1 MSDTPPPS
9 ISRRLNGR
17 AAIVTG
23 GSRGIGRA
31 IALALAA
38 EGANVTVN
46 YAHTDEAAEQ
56 VAETIRGGGQ
66 KALAVKADVR
76 NLEEV
81 KAMVAR
87 TKEAFGRVDI
97 LVNNAGILRDN
108 YVTFMKD
115 EEWTEVLDTNLKGA
129 YHGIKAV
136 GREMIRQKSGR
147 IVNISS
153 DAGLLGDLMRANY
166 ASAKAGL
173 LGLTRTVAR
182 EFAPSGITVNAVCPG
197 IIETDMIAG
206 MAETRRT
213 KQLASIPLGRF
224 GRPEEVAQVVLFLV
238 SEAAGFITAQT
249 ICVDGGL
256 HT

>member
-1 MSDTPPPS
+1 MPDTRPPS
-9 ISRRLNGR
+9 TFNRLAGR

-23 GSRGIGRA
+23 ASRGIGRA
-31 IALALAA
+31 IALALGA

-46 YAHTDEAAEQ
+46 YAHSAEAAEQ
-56 VAETIRGGGQ
+56 VAETLRGLGRQ
-66 KALAVKADVR
+66 ALAVKADVR
-76 NLEEV
+76 NLDEV

-147 IVNISS
+147 IINISS
-153 DAGLLGDLMRANY
+153 DAGLMGDLMRANY

-197 IIETDMIAG
+197 IIDTDLIAG

-224 GRPEEVAQVVLFLV
+224 GRPEEVAQVVLFLALDE
-238 SEAAGFITAQT
+238 SGLITGQT